1 MLLGVV
7 ASRLSSEGSL
17 FESRSSHHVGDR
29 TFTRS
34 CLWRFGL
41 KLVMDLKRRYRN
53 SLNNGLKSLDTFR
66 DIISRST
73 PHPLQ
78 TTLTHSITGDFFP
91 NCRIAQSNKIHSCLV
106 LFCADKTRV
115 YFVTLC
121 NAAI

>member
-1 MLLGVV
+1 MEVLLLGVV

-91 NCRIAQSNKIHSCLV
+91 NCRIVQKKKKQTI
-106 LFCADKTRV
+106 FFFFFFFFIKTKQ
-115 YFVTLC
+115 YFFFF
-121 NAAI
+121 